1 MVVGKWIV
9 IHAIVYLAVRIAGAF
24 GAKLPNGPVF
34 AMLRVQKLDERVER
48 VSICALG
55 IGATWARRGDD

>member
-1 MVVGKWIV
+1 
-9 IHAIVYLAVRIAGAF
+9 
-24 GAKLPNGPVF
+24 
-34 AMLRVQKLDERVER
+34 MLRVQELHERVER